1 MNEGFTSPDHEQELR
16 KQAERR
22 VGRIDP
28 AALGEKSR
36 EEVLH
41 LFHELQVHQEELEMQ
56 QEQLHATAHAL
67 QASEARY
74 RHLYQFAP
82 SGYFTVNPNGII
94 EEINFAAARLLG
106 VDRRLAVGQ
115 LLRTFVSV
123 SSRPAFDDFLAS
135 LRYLHEPQRG
145 EATLLSYGGGPRNV
159 LLEGTGLGEE
169 PSAGLHFLISAV
181 DITERKRLEEEYLQ
195 VRLLQ
200 QKALLQ
206 AIMEA
211 QEEERRRISESLHNG
226 VGQILYATRLNLDRI
241 NLSSVP
247 LSPETL
253 RQAKQKTEQLLSE
266 AIRETRRVSHELI
279 PLLLEERGLAVAI
292 EDFCRRFSQT
302 GIQLACHCL
311 QDRLDKYLE
320 TAVYRISQELVNN
333 IFRHAG
339 ATRARIEVFRE
350 GDWVVIEA
358 QDNGQGMDAD
368 QALAPAGK
376 GKGIGLK
383 TIQDRVNLLEGK
395 LTIEAAPGGGTLITI
410 SLPVLQEK

>member
-1 MNEGFTSPDHEQELR
+1 MNEGFTSSDHEKELR
-16 KQAERR
+16 RQAEQRIRR
-22 VGRIDP
+22 LDP

-36 EEVLH
+36 EEVLQ
-41 LFHELQVHQEELEMQ
+41 LFHELQVHQVELEMQ
-56 QEQLHATAHAL
+56 QEELHETAHAL

-82 SGYFTVNPNGII
+82 NGYFTVSPNGII
-94 EEINFAAARLLG
+94 EEINFAAARMLG
-106 VDRRLAVGQ
+106 VDRRLAVGL
-115 LLRTFVSV
+115 LLRTFVTV
-123 SSRPAFDDFLAS
+123 SDRPAFDDFFAS
-135 LRYLHEPQRG
+135 LRYLQEPQRA
-145 EATLLSYGGGPRNV
+145 EATLLSYGSGPRNV
-159 LLEGTGLGEE
+159 LLEGTGLGEA
-169 PSAGLHFLISAV
+169 PSTGLRFLISAV
-181 DITERKRLEEEYLQ
+181 DITERNRLEEEHVQ
-195 VRLLQ
+195 MRLSQ

-226 VGQILYATRLNLDRI
+226 VGQILYAARLNLDRI
-241 NLSSVP
+241 DLGSTP

-253 RQAKQKTEQLLSE
+253 RPAKQKTEQLLSE

-292 EDFCRRFSQT
+292 EDFCRRFSHT
-302 GIQLACHCL
+302 GIQIACHSL

-333 IFRHAG
+333 IVRHAG

-358 QDNGQGMDAD
+358 QDNGKGMDAGK
-368 QALAPAGK
+368 ALATAGK

-395 LTIEAAPGGGTLITI
+395 LVIEAAPGGGTLVTI
-410 SLPVLQEK
+410 SLPVLQEP

>member
-1 MNEGFTSPDHEQELR
+1 MNEGFTASDHEKELR
-16 KQAERR
+16 KQAEHR
-22 VGRIDP
+22 VGSIDP

-36 EEVLH
+36 EEVLQ
-41 LFHELQVHQEELEMQ
+41 LFHELQVHQVELEMQ
-56 QEQLHATAHAL
+56 QEELHTTAHAL

-82 SGYFTVNPNGII
+82 NGYFTVNPNGII

-115 LLRTFVSV
+115 LLRTFVTV
-123 SSRPAFDDFLAS
+123 NCRPAFDDFFAS
-135 LRYLHEPQRG
+135 LRYLHEPLRG
-145 EATLLSYGGGPRNV
+145 EATLLSHGSPPRNV
-159 LLEGTGLGEE
+159 LLEGTGLGPE
-169 PSAGLHFLISAV
+169 PTNGLSFLISAV
-181 DITERKRLEEEYLQ
+181 DITERKRMEEEHVQ
-195 VRLLQ
+195 MRLSQ

-226 VGQILYATRLNLDRI
+226 VGQILYATRLNLARI
-241 NLSSVP
+241 DLGSMP
-247 LSPETL
+247 LSLDPL
-253 RQAKQKTEQLLSE
+253 RQAKQQTEQLLAE

-292 EDFCRRFSQT
+292 EDFCRRFSHT
-302 GIQLACHCL
+302 GIQISCHGL
-311 QDRLDKYLE
+311 EERLDKYLE

-333 IFRHAG
+333 IIRHAG

-350 GDWVVIEA
+350 GDRVVIEA
-358 QDNGQGMDAD
+358 QDNGKGMDAGK
-368 QALAPAGK
+368 ALAPAGK

-395 LTIEAAPGGGTLITI
+395 LSLEAAPGGGTLVTI
-410 SLPVLQEK
+410 SLPVLRER